1 MGAGESV
8 CMSES
13 GYKVRG
19 ELLGVSFLFHCG
31 IGIDGLIEFRWLG

>member
-1 MGAGESV
+1 
-8 CMSES
+8 MSES

-31 IGIDGLIEFRWLG
+31 TGIDGLNSDG